1 VGRKKKLQHFAEN
14 LTFDNLFQLRFDQL
28 TTNGFSLKGK
38 WNSFF
43 KNNNPIILELGC
55 GKGEYTIGLAKANPS
70 NNYIGIDIKGARLWR
85 GLKNAREENLGNVA
99 FIRSRVELIEY
110 FFEKDEVSEIWITF
124 PDPQLV
130 SSRERKRLTN
140 QMFLTRYKSF
150 LKKDGVI
157 HLKTDSQSFFEY
169 TIDIIQANKH
179 VLHQQISNL
188 YDYPGEEVVKS
199 IKTFYELK
207 WLKEGIPIK
216 YLRFSLHDERSA

>member
-130 SSRERKRLTN
+130 SSRERKRLN
-140 QMFLTRYKSF
+140 QPNVY
-150 LKKDGVI
+150 
-157 HLKTDSQSFFEY
+157 
-169 TIDIIQANKH
+169 
-179 VLHQQISNL
+179 
-188 YDYPGEEVVKS
+188 
-199 IKTFYELK
+199 
-207 WLKEGIPIK
+207 
-216 YLRFSLHDERSA
+216 